1 MARPK
6 SKGAYVPLAAQ
17 YYLDDAILEAGPDAE
32 LLFLRCISFLAS
44 VSTDGFITERQVRVA
59 GTGLRNVARRLQVLE
74 RTGLLAAQ
82 DGGFVARSWTKW
94 NKSAEQ
100 IGKELARDRER
111 KRAKGSSTHEDAQ
124 RSTLEDSSRTAL
136 HIARQS
142 LHSAAHSETF
152 AVDERESLLGSEP
165 SNSGENAHNSAR
177 NPDGFHPDSSPQSST
192 EQSSTEQSNSSLSD
206 ADASD
211 PEFSADV
218 IRLCDLLAEL
228 IRLNGNKVGK
238 VGKGWWLAC
247 DRLMRL
253 DGYTPQQ
260 VEWVMRWSQQ
270 NEFWQS
276 NILSMPKLREKFDQL
291 KTRAMNERNE
301 RKLTRT
307 EQNLAVV
314 AQYAAMES
322 QQGEINA

>member
-44 VSTDGFITERQVRVA
+44 VPTDGFITERQVKVA

-111 KRAKGSSTHEDAQ
+111 KRSKQAENVPNST
-124 RSTLEDSSRTAL
+124 
-136 HIARQS
+136 
-142 LHSAAHSETF
+142 
-152 AVDERESLLGSEP
+152 
-165 SNSGENAHNSAR
+165 R
-177 NPDGFHPDSSPQSST
+177 NPDGFQPDSSPQSST
-192 EQSSTEQSNSSLSD
+192 EQSSTEQSSSSSSD

-211 PEFSADV
+211 TEFSADV
-218 IRLCDLLAEL
+218 IRLCNLLAEL

-238 VGKGWWLAC
+238 VGKTWWLAC

-253 DGYTPQQ
+253 DGFTPQQ

-307 EQNLAVV
+307 EQNMAVV

-322 QQGEINA
+322 QQGEITA

>member
-44 VSTDGFITERQVRVA
+44 VSTDGFITERQVKVA

-111 KRAKGSSTHEDAQ
+111 KRSKQA
-124 RSTLEDSSRTAL
+124 
-136 HIARQS
+136 
-142 LHSAAHSETF
+142 
-152 AVDERESLLGSEP
+152 
-165 SNSGENAHNSAR
+165 ENVPNSAR

-228 IRLNGNKVGK
+228 IRLNGNKVGR
-238 VGKGWWLAC
+238 VGKTWWLAC